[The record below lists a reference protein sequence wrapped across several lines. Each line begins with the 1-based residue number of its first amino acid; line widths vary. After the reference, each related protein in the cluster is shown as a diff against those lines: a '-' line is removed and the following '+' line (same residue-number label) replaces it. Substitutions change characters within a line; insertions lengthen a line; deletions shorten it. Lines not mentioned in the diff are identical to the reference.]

1 MTRLGRGDILSSL
14 AFLPLL
20 AVRLH
25 ADGGNAAGQRLA
37 LFALVLMIA
46 HGWAALFAYHTK
58 RPIGPGLIPYALLF
72 VALLPGPV
80 PWGGAVL
87 AISFGSVF
95 GREIFGGKAILP
107 PTVIALAFA
116 LFSFPKG
123 GFEVLGLL
131 SQPPDLVFALS
142 CLPGAALLAWYGGL
156 AWRVVAGA
164 VLGLLIV
171 NLVPFETPVDS
182 WFIFLSGA
190 LAICAMILPGISG
203 SFILLL
209 LRKYEHVFNG
219 IGHFDFS
226 IIVPF
231 ALGAATGL
239 MLFSRILTWL
249 LRHYYRVTIST
260 IIGMLIGS
268 LWLLWP
274 FQARS
279 YEVIRGKQQ
288 LVYSTPIWPAELG
301 AGEFLAIALCIVG
314 IAIVFTIERLARREQ
329 ATGHGLL

>member
-1 MTRLGRGDILSSL
+1 MKASLGIFARGFCMGAADVVPGVSGGTMALILGIYQRLLEAIRAFDLTLLRMLAARRFRDAAEHVDILFLIPLGAGIFGAILFFTRIVSL
-14 AFLPLL
+14 PRM
-20 AVRLH
+20 VRE
-25 ADGGNAAGQRLA
+25 DPEQIYA
-37 LFALVLMIA
+37 LF
-46 HGWAALFAYHTK
+46 F
-58 RPIGPGLIPYALLF
+58 GLIIGSIFVLL
-72 VALLPGPV
+72 
-80 PWGGAVL
+80 
-87 AISFGSVF
+87 
-95 GREIFGGKAILP
+95 R
-107 PTVIALAFA
+107 
-116 LFSFPKG
+116 
-123 GFEVLGLL
+123 GL
-131 SQPPDLVFALS
+131 
-142 CLPGAALLAWYGGL
+142 GGL
-156 AWRVVAGA
+156 RWRDTAYLVAGTA
-164 VLGLLIV
+164 LGLLIV

-249 LRHYYRVTIST
+249 LRHYYRITIST

-288 LVYSTPIWPAELG
+288 LVYSTPIWPAEFG

-329 ATGHGLL
+329 ASGHGLL